1 MGYFGVNME
10 NDFLY
15 KNCVK
20 VDLHGLTKEEARA
33 EIFHTLNSVD
43 NVDGVVFVHGYHGG
57 RTLKDLVRKE
67 IKSDLI
73 EKKVFL
79 SASVTAFKLKKQ

>member
-1 MGYFGVNME
+1 MIE

-15 KNCVK
+15 KNCIK

-33 EIFHTLNSVD
+33 EIWHTLNSVD
-43 NVDGVVFVHGYHGG
+43 NADGIVFVHGYHGG
-57 RTLKDLVRKE
+57 RVLKDLVRKE
-67 IKSDLI
+67 IVSDMI

-79 SASVTAFKLKKQ
+79 SASATAFKLKKQ